1 MMLPIMV
8 GLQMAISVS
17 QLEQGEQY
25 FPDLGN
31 VRRRWNAKEEEL
43 EAILTAMPNMP
54 IDYVGPCPAEPKGF
68 IRASVGCSFIE
79 DKEGVSH
86 VIRVY
91 RSGQAWSACFVP
103 KVQGGFPDL
112 KCTDEV
118 VVE

>member
-31 VRRRWNAKEEEL
+31 VRERWSDKEEEL
-43 EAILTAMPNMP
+43 EAKLLAMPNMP
-54 IDYVGPCPAEPKGF
+54 INDAGPW
-68 IRASVGCSFIE
+68 FIE
-79 DKEGVSH
+79 NAEDVSH
-86 VIRVY
+86 VMRVY
-91 RSGQAWSACFVP
+91 RSGQALSACFVP